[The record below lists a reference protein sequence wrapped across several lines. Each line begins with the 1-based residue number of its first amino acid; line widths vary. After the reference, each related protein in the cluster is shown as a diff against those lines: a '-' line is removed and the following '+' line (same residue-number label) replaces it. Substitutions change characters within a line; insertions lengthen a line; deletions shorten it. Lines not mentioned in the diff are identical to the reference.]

1 MNGTWRLASDE
12 RNGMNSRLTGAVLTE
27 TNHRPLSVCSSGCR
41 CLCLIAVI
49 LLSSRGWF
57 QHRGREDREE
67 LREGR
72 RDAERPWFLR
82 LSRRVASL
90 AGAGSLQRLEPIKH
104 RIHSGDD
111 ESRQHTMASRHKHT
125 SHECHWLFFP
135 FTVLFLYY
143 VIK

>member
-1 MNGTWRLASDE
+1 MNGTWRLRSDE

-41 CLCLIAVI
+41 CLCLIAVP

-72 RDAERPWFLR
+72 RAAERPWSLR

-90 AGAGSLQRLEPIKH
+90 ASAGSLQRLEPKH

-111 ESRQHTMASRHKHT
+111 ESRQHT
-125 SHECHWLFFP
+125 SHEFHWLISHSRFYF
-135 FTVLFLYY
+135 Y
-143 VIK
+143 IMK